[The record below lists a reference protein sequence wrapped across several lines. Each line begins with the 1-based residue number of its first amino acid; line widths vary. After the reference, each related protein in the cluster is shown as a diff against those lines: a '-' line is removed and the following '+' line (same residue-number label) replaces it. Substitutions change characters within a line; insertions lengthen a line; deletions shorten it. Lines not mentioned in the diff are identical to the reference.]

1 MLVDNVNN
9 RANALL
15 KQRNILVIASLGLLA
30 LNISMV
36 IAVVSKDREI
46 ILQPMLTKPVT
57 IRTGDVDP
65 TYLEAV
71 TRDTALTLLN
81 RSPATLD
88 YWMSEV
94 LKLVD
99 PTAQGPVKR
108 ELMKIVREQRNSDM
122 VQAFAMSALRVSP
135 KSLES
140 QVEGVV
146 STYVG
151 TKVIS
156 NQKRVF
162 NFRWKYEGVSLRLV
176 GFEMLGSGEDFD
188 A

>member
-1 MLVDNVNN
+1 MLIDNVNN
-9 RANALL
+9 KANALQ
-15 KQRNILVIASLGLLA
+15 KQRNILVIASMGLLI
-30 LNISMV
+30 LNIFMM

-46 ILQPMLTKPVT
+46 VLQPMLSKPVT
-57 IRTGDVDP
+57 IRTGEVDP

-81 RSPATLD
+81 RSPAALD

-99 PTAQGPVKR
+99 PSAYGSVKR

-122 VQAFAMSALRVSP
+122 VQTFAMSALRVSP
-135 KSLES
+135 KKLES
-140 QVEGVV
+140 QVEGIV

-151 TKVIS
+151 SKVIS
-156 NQKRVF
+156 TQSRTF
-162 NFRWKYEGVSLRLV
+162 NFRWKYEGVSLRLE
-176 GFEMLGSGEDFD
+176 GFEMLGSEEEFD
-188 A
+188 G